1 MKISYRRE
9 MKHNYMIVEPKESD
23 WCSYECRMLEVNAVE
38 GILEFKLN
46 QTDGQPRFYY
56 EISSKQPLARLLEN
70 QKLRE
75 VQLRRLI
82 LSLIQVLDRMERK
95 LFLSGF
101 A

>member
-46 QTDGQPRFYY
+46 QTDGQPRF
-56 EISSKQPLARLLEN
+56 IMKFLLN
-70 QKLRE
+70 SRWH
-75 VQLRRLI
+75 
-82 LSLIQVLDRMERK
+82 
-95 LFLSGF
+95 GF
-101 A
+101 